1 MTELMPSYVVLFV
14 GIVFGV
20 IGQLMLKS
28 GAVRATDT
36 IGQFIQ
42 PFTIVGLGFYVVA
55 AACYIIAIKRIPLS
69 LAYPSV
75 SLSYIVVA
83 VAAHYLWKE
92 QIGLAQFGGMALIFG
107 GILLL
112 HLNRA

>member
-1 MTELMPSYVVLFV
+1 MPELLPSYAILFV

-20 IGQLMLKS
+20 IGQLLLKT
-28 GAVRATDT
+28 GAVRSTDT
-36 IGQFIQ
+36 LGQFIQ
-42 PFTIVGLGFYVVA
+42 PFTIVGLGFYVLA

-69 LAYPSV
+69 LAFPTV

-83 VAAHYLWKE
+83 VAAHYLWNE
-92 QIGLAQFGGMALIFG
+92 HLGPSQFGGMALIFG

-112 HLNRA
+112 HLNRV